1 MRPPTPSHTRTL
13 LTALLLAVTLTYAN
27 ALHND
32 FHFDDFHTITD
43 NPSIRSIRNIPRFF
57 TDATTFSV
65 LPANRTYRP
74 FVSTSLALDY
84 KLGHG
89 YNPLTFHLSTLLVF
103 LTLLL
108 TLFHLYRLTLRSEG
122 AEPGAPSVTVSSS
135 RVGPHNA
142 HKPGAP
148 FIAESQPAMSG
159 VATTYAAL
167 FATAWY
173 GLHPALAETVNYII
187 QRGDIYAA
195 LGVTASLTLFITR
208 PNLRRTGLYL
218 LPFLFGL
225 LSKPPAIVLPAL
237 LFAWLLYFERVPQ
250 NNLRQHVYRATLLT
264 LPSLLT
270 GIAAMA
276 LQSAMT
282 PKSFSP
288 ATISRAAY
296 LLTQP
301 YVLLRQTTT
310 FFLPLHLNVDTDLQP
325 FTTLTPQAIAGLLFL
340 AALITTIA
348 LTAPRLHLRPI
359 SFGLLWFLVAN
370 IPTSIYTLSEVENDH
385 RMVLPFIGLTLAATW
400 SLTLLTQKT
409 RCHFDRSET
418 ASSSRAVEKPAV
430 PPGSVQEPNPN
441 LRTLLLT
448 LPLLLLAAN
457 AYGTHRRNII
467 WQTDASLWLDDTLKS
482 PHNGRGLMNYGLT
495 QMALGDYPRALTY
508 FTRALTYTPNYPTLE
523 INLGIVYG
531 ALHNPALAA
540 QHFQRA
546 ILLAP
551 TDDQPHFYYG
561 RWLAES
567 GDLTAAIPQLREAVR
582 LNPAR
587 LPPHELLDQALLAQ
601 AQLQTQTPRQQA
613 DNLINLSLAR
623 YQQQDFPGTIAAA
636 RQALQL
642 DPNSALAWNNIAA
655 AEASLTHWDAAIA
668 AADRALQLQPNFQ
681 LARNNRT
688 WALTEKQKS
697 APK

>member
-1 MRPPTPSHTRTL
+1 MRPTHPSHTRTL
-13 LTALLLAVTLTYAN
+13 LAALLLAVALTYAN
-27 ALHND
+27 SLHND

-43 NPSIRSIRNIPRFF
+43 NPAVRSLGNVPRFF
-57 TDATTFSV
+57 TDATSFSV

-74 FVSTSLALDY
+74 VVSTSLALDY
-84 KLGHG
+84 ALGHG
-89 YNPLTFHLSTLLVF
+89 YNPVAFHISTLLVF
-103 LTLLL
+103 LLLL
-108 TLFHLYRLTLRSEG
+108 CMLFQLYRRTLS
-122 AEPGAPSVTVSSS
+122 A
-135 RVGPHNA
+135 
-142 HKPGAP
+142 
-148 FIAESQPAMSG
+148 IAGEKQTA
-159 VATTYAAL
+159 AYAAL

-173 GLHPALAETVNYII
+173 GLHPALAETVNYVI

-195 LGVTASLTLFITR
+195 LGVVGSLAFFACR

-218 LPFLFGL
+218 LPFLFGV

-237 LFAWLLYFERVPQ
+237 LFAWVLYFERAPA
-250 NNLRQHVYRATLLT
+250 NNLRRAALLT

-282 PKSFSP
+282 PRSFSP

-301 YVLLRQTTT
+301 YVLLRYFGS
-310 FFLPLHLNVDTDLQP
+310 FFLPIHLNVDTDLQP
-325 FTTLTPQAIAGLLFL
+325 FTTLTPAALAGLLFL
-340 AALITTIA
+340 VVLIAAIV
-348 LTAPRLHLRPI
+348 LTARREPLRPI

-370 IPTSIYTLSEVENDH
+370 VPTSIYTLSEVENDH
-385 RMVLPFIGLTLAATW
+385 RMVLPFIGLTLAVTW
-400 SLTLLTQKT
+400 SLTLLVQ
-409 RCHFDRSET
+409 RLT
-418 ASSSRAVEKPAV
+418 AQRA
-430 PPGSVQEPNPN
+430 
-441 LRTLLLT
+441 RTAMLAAGI
-448 LPLLLLAAN
+448 LLLAAS
-457 AYGTHRRNII
+457 AYGTVQRNIV
-467 WQTDASLWLDDTLKS
+467 WRTDASLWLDDTLKS

-495 QMALGDYPRALTY
+495 QMATGDYPRALEY
-508 FTRALTYTPNYPTLE
+508 FTRALRYTPNYPTLE

-531 ALHNPALAA
+531 ALHSSALAE

-546 ILLAP
+546 IVLAP
-551 TDDQPHFYYG
+551 ADDQTHFYYG
-561 RWLAES
+561 RWLFET
-567 GDLTAAIPQLREAVR
+567 GDLNAALPQLREAVR

-587 LPPHELLDQALLAQ
+587 LPPHELLAQ
-601 AQLQTQTPRQQA
+601 AEAQLHTQTPRQQA

-642 DPNSALAWNNIAA
+642 DSQSALAWNNIAA

-681 LARNNRT
+681 LARNNRA
-688 WALTEKQKS
+688 WAVSEKQKVS
-697 APK
+697 GR

>member
-1 MRPPTPSHTRTL
+1 MRTPILSHTRTL
-13 LTALLLAVTLTYAN
+13 LAALFLAVTLTYAN
-27 ALHND
+27 SLHNA

-43 NPSIRSIRNIPRFF
+43 NPSVRSLSNIPSFF

-84 KLGHG
+84 ALGSG
-89 YNPLTFHLSTLLVF
+89 YVPFWFHLSTLLVF
-103 LTLLL
+103 LALLAV
-108 TLFHLYRLTLRSEG
+108 LFNLYRRTF
-122 AEPGAPSVTVSSS
+122 PDTP
-135 RVGPHNA
+135 
-142 HKPGAP
+142 
-148 FIAESQPAMSG
+148 
-159 VATTYAAL
+159 VATAAAL

-195 LGVTASLTLFITR
+195 LGVTASLTLFVTR

-237 LFAWLLYFERVPQ
+237 LFSWLLYFERVPTR
-250 NNLRQHVYRATLLT
+250 NLRQATLLT

-282 PKSFSP
+282 PKSFTP
-288 ATISRAAY
+288 ATISRASY

-301 YVLLRQTTT
+301 YVLLRQATT

-325 FTTLTPQAIAGLLFL
+325 FHTLTPAALAGLLFL
-340 AALITTIA
+340 AALIAAIA
-348 LTAPRLHLRPI
+348 LTARRPQLRPI
-359 SFGLLWFLVAN
+359 SFGLLWFLVSN

-385 RMVLPFIGLTLAATW
+385 RMVLPFIGLTLAVTW
-400 SLTLLTQKT
+400 SLTLLTQ
-409 RCHFDRSET
+409 RLT
-418 ASSSRAVEKPAV
+418 APRA
-430 PPGSVQEPNPN
+430 
-441 LRTLLLT
+441 RTAILT
-448 LPLLLLAAN
+448 AGIFLLAAN
-457 AYGTHRRNII
+457 ASGTLHRNIV

-495 QMALGDYPRALTY
+495 QMALGDYPRALDY
-508 FTRALTYTPNYPTLE
+508 FIRALRYTPNYPTLE

-531 ALHNPALAA
+531 QLHHPALAQ

-551 TDDQPHFYYG
+551 TDDQTHFYYG
-561 RWLAES
+561 RWLLET
-567 GDLTAAIPQLREAVR
+567 GDLTAAIPQLQEAVR

-587 LPPHELLDQALLAQ
+587 TAPHELLAQALTQ
-601 AQLQTQTPRQQA
+601 AQNPRQQA

-623 YQQQDFPGTIAAA
+623 YQQRDFPGTIAAA
-636 RQALQL
+636 HQALQL

-655 AEASLTHWDAAIA
+655 AEASLAHWDAAIA
-668 AADRALQLQPNFQ
+668 AANRSLQLQPNFQ
-681 LARNNRT
+681 LARNNLA
-688 WALTEKQKS
+688 WALGEKQKS
-697 APK
+697 TAR